1 MKKKYQVI
9 GMIILIVC
17 SILYEWQQPEK
28 KTIQEV
34 PQSYVMLEGEFLMNG
49 KYEFTGSKKVS
60 DIVLEVG
67 VNKQANLEALSLD
80 RLVIDES
87 RIFLPSL
94 HENSISLNHA
104 SKEELMT
111 LKGVGEKTAQKII
124 EYREIQPFMS
134 LEEIMNISGIGEKT
148 YLRLRESLCL

>member
-9 GMIILIVC
+9 GMIILIVF

-87 RIFLPSL
+87 RIYLPSL